1 MGLSRQNN
9 ETLDEY
15 IYRVCNEKPIV
26 GYTWEDIQ
34 VTANREFGLRYS
46 ADKYRKQYNR
56 MVSDRYEVKL
66 PHTESDVVYN
76 DEIDEYND
84 IQDKINRE
92 KIKLRDYRTQNN
104 ANLRLEARYDSL
116 RDIALEVADAMNKEK
131 LLSPVLY
138 KDNSK
143 IERAGILA
151 IGDWHYGLDVD
162 ELWNQYSPEICRERV
177 AKLRDRVVEIMKR
190 DKVQELALINL
201 GDMISGNIHLQ
212 LRLSSRLDVVTQ
224 TMEVAEI
231 LAEFISDLSEHVYI
245 NYYSVNDNHSR
256 VEPNKANS
264 FKPETFARIIDWYV
278 EERLKANSNV
288 AFCSDS
294 STDIAQFSL
303 WDFNVVAVHGDR
315 DPQKGIIERLS
326 GYLQKHFDLVLSA
339 HLHHFSADENN
350 NTESFCIG
358 SMIGTDEYASSL
370 RLNSKPSQL
379 MIISTPENITET
391 IYKIKLD

>member
-9 ETLDEY
+9 ENLNEY

-34 VTANREFGLRYS
+34 ITANREFGLEYS

-56 MVSDRYEVKL
+56 MVSDKYETKL
-66 PHTESDVVYN
+66 PHSESDVVYN
-76 DEIDEYND
+76 DQIDEYND
-84 IQDKINRE
+84 LQDKIFKE
-92 KIKLRDYRTQNN
+92 KLKLRDYRTQNN
-104 ANLRLEARYDSL
+104 ANMRLEARYDSL
-116 RDIALEVADAMNKEK
+116 RDIAFEMADKMNKEK
-131 LLSPVLY
+131 MLSAKQYTVDSNLD
-138 KDNSK
+138 KT
-143 IERAGILA
+143 AILV

-162 ELWNQYSPEICRERV
+162 ELWNKYSPEICRERV
-177 AKLRDRVVEIMKR
+177 SKLRDKAIEIIKR
-190 DKVQELALINL
+190 DKISELTLVNL

-212 LRLSSRLDVVTQ
+212 LRLSSRLDVVSQ
-224 TMEVAEI
+224 TMQVAEI
-231 LAEFISDLSEHVYI
+231 LAEFINDLSEHVSI
-245 NYYSVNDNHSR
+245 NYYSVSDNHSR
-256 VEPNKANS
+256 IEPNKANS
-264 FKPETFARIIDWYV
+264 FKPESFARIIDWYV
-278 EERLKANSNV
+278 EERLRTNDNV
-288 AFCSDS
+288 EFCSDS
-294 STDIAQFSL
+294 SNDIVQFSL

-339 HLHHFSADENN
+339 HMHHFSADENN

-379 MIISTPENITET
+379 MIISTPENITEC